1 MRNSILK
8 SVCEILKKG
17 GSDHFELVSH
27 ILTSVENCGEKYDI
41 NLELLSAM
49 CVLVSSKEIPIEH
62 IEQINKSSK
71 ALIDIL
77 KEKGGDALVKNIDV
91 IRSNLAL

>member
-1 MRNSILK
+1 M
-8 SVCEILKKG
+8 KKG

-49 CVLVSSKEIPIEH
+49 CVLVSSKEIPIGH

-77 KEKGGDALVKNIDV
+77 KEKGGDTLVKNIDV